1 VLTQELVT
9 NLEKHR
15 ARHAFRDRTNHFEEP
30 EKIYKKTEVGSA
42 IDPPLDIDCQEMN
55 IERMP
60 LAEDKKKP
68 VLKKEQY
75 VEDLQAEI
83 FDYCMRTE
91 VGRVLRA
98 DKEPVQDQ
106 LLPVGADRDQRE
118 DALDPHRL
126 AGRCAREIQDEA
138 PDLVSDSEFDRSV
151 PRTCPNAAVPAPAR
165 WNCRHIYGL
174 QIRGN
179 TLT

>member
-1 VLTQELVT
+1 VT

-15 ARHAFRDRTNHFEEP
+15 ARHAFRDRTNHLDEA
-30 EKIYKKTEVGSA
+30 EKIHKKTDVVSA
-42 IDPPLDIDCQEMN
+42 FDQPPDIDCQEMN
-55 IERMP
+55 IERLP

-68 VLKKEQY
+68 ALKKEQY

-91 VGRVLRA
+91 VGHSLRL
-98 DKEPVQDQ
+98 DPQPVQDA
-106 LLPVGADRDQRE
+106 LLPARAERHQRE
-118 DALDPHRL
+118 DARHPGGL
-126 AGRCAREIQDEA
+126 AGRRAREVQDEA
-138 PDLVSDSEFDRSV
+138 PDSVSDRESHRSV
-151 PRTCPNAAVPAPAR
+151 PRTCAYDQIAAAAR
-165 WNCRHIYGL
+165 RYCRHIYGI